1 MRRMSAD
8 RFIDTNICVHAHT
21 EEPGDPRGPQAKS
34 LVEDGARFVIST
46 QELSE
51 YYAAML
57 KNGATDSLIQQNL
70 ESMMA
75 RCEVRLIDP
84 SVIRLAHRLKI
95 RYRFSY
101 WDSLVISSALDAGCI
116 ILYSE
121 DLQHG
126 QFIENRL
133 HVVNPLLPHDAPSH
147 IDSGMSTPPD

>member
-1 MRRMSAD
+1 MSAD
-8 RFIDTNICVHAHT
+8 RFVDTNIWVYAHT
-21 EEPGDPRGPQAKS
+21 EEPRDLRGPRAKC
-34 LVEDGARFVIST
+34 LVEAGARFVIST
-46 QELSE
+46 QVLSE

-75 RCEVRLIDP
+75 RCEVRLIDL

-101 WDSLVISSALDAGCI
+101 WDSLVISSALDAGCT

-126 QFIENRL
+126 QRIENHL
-133 HVVNPLLPHDAPSH
+133 HVVNPRLPHDAPSH